1 MKRLCAE
8 GWQVAA
14 IGDFSD
20 TEAGTLRGWG
30 VEPFPV
36 KLDAAGTS
44 LVRDARYISALLR
57 LYRRVRPTVV
67 HHFSIKPVVYGSL
80 AARVAGVPHVVNSV
94 TGLGT
99 AYSSDRRWLSLL
111 VRGLYRLA
119 LGGRGVAVFQNGDDL
134 ERFVSSG
141 LVRAERA
148 VLVPGSGVDTQALT
162 PETTLSDGRRN
173 TFIMVSR
180 MLWSKGVA
188 DFVDAARTVRQRCPD
203 AKFLLI
209 GGARE
214 DYGSKNSDFVPRD
227 WLEQVSR
234 EGVVDWLGWTPPGEV
249 ESWMR
254 RSAAVVHPSYY
265 PEGVPRSLIEAAAAG
280 APIVTTDTPGCRDTV
295 QHGISGYLCPARCP
309 DDLAEAM
316 VRIIED
322 PDSIERMGREGR
334 RLAVERFDEKIV
346 LDKLLALYVR
356 L

>member
-188 DFVDAARTVRQRCPD
+188 DFVDAARTVRQRC
-203 AKFLLI
+203 
-209 GGARE
+209 
-214 DYGSKNSDFVPRD
+214 RD